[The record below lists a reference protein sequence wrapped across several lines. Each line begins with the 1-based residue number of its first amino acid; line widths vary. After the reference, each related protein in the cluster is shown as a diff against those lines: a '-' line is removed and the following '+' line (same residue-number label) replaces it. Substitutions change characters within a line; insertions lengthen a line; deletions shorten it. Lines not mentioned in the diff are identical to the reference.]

1 MEKIVNLFNNIP
13 TFDLIYIIITI
24 LTVIKCTKRGFVLS
38 ILSAARWLLAYVIT
52 LFLFP
57 KLKPYLKDTISN
69 EYVLDVL
76 LGVSL
81 FVVIVF
87 IILMIN
93 KGISKAV
100 TYSGMGNLD
109 RIFGFFFGFLKG
121 YIIAVCIFA
130 TFNIVYNFKNWPLN
144 LKKSFSFEWVEKGN
158 NYLIKEFP
166 KEKQYKDA
174 KDKVQELES
183 KTERRMWSFWNQQHA

>member
-1 MEKIVNLFNNIP
+1 MEKIVDLFNNIP

-24 LTVIKCTKRGFVLS
+24 LTIIRCTKRGFVLS
-38 ILSAARWLLAYVIT
+38 ILSLARWLLAYVIT

-109 RIFGFFFGFLKG
+109 RIFGFFFGFSILVLSNFIPTIYFG
-121 YIIAVCIFA
+121 IFTGIAMLLAMISVLTLLPALLQVFRP
-130 TFNIVYNFKNWPLN
+130 FGGK
-144 LKKSFSFEWVEKGN
+144 
-158 NYLIKEFP
+158 
-166 KEKQYKDA
+166 
-174 KDKVQELES
+174 
-183 KTERRMWSFWNQQHA
+183 

>member
-1 MEKIVNLFNNIP
+1 MDKIVNLFNNIP

-24 LTVIKCTKRGFVLS
+24 LTIIRCTKRGFVLS
-38 ILSAARWLLAYVIT
+38 ILSLARWLLAYVIT

-57 KLKPYLKDTISN
+57 KLKPYFKDTLSN
-69 EYVLDVL
+69 EYILDVL

-109 RIFGFFFGFLKG
+109 KIFGFFFGFLKG
-121 YIIAVCIFA
+121 YIIAVCVFA
-130 TFNIVYNFKNWPLN
+130 TVNIIYNFKNWPLD
-144 LKKSFSFEWVEKGN
+144 LKKSFSFQWVEKGN

-166 KEKQYKDA
+166 NEKQYKDA
-174 KDKVQELES
+174 KDKVQEL
-183 KTERRMWSFWNQQHA
+183 

>member
-1 MEKIVNLFNNIP
+1 MEKIIDLFEQVP
-13 TFDLIYIIITI
+13 TFDSIYIIITI
-24 LTVIKCTKRGFVLS
+24 LTIIRCTKRGFVLS

-57 KLKPYLKDTISN
+57 KFKPYLKDTISN

-76 LGVSL
+76 LGLSL

-100 TYSGMGNLD
+100 TYSGIGTLD
-109 RIFGFFFGFLKG
+109 RIFGFFLGFLKG
-121 YIIAVCIFA
+121 YIIVVCLFA
-130 TFNIVYNFKNWPLN
+130 TINIVYNHKNWPLD
-144 LKKSFSFEWVEKGN
+144 LKKSFTFPWVEKGN

-166 KEKQYKDA
+166 NEKQYEDA
-174 KDKVQELES
+174 KEKVQEL
-183 KTERRMWSFWNQQHA
+183 

>member
-1 MEKIVNLFNNIP
+1 MEKIVDLFNNIP

-24 LTVIKCTKRGFVLS
+24 LTIIRCTKRGFVLS
-38 ILSAARWLLAYVIT
+38 ILSLARWLLAYVIT

-57 KLKPYLKDTISN
+57 KLKPYFKDTLSN
-69 EYVLDVL
+69 EYILDVL

-93 KGISKAV
+93 KGISKAI

-109 RIFGFFFGFLKG
+109 KIFGFFFGFLKG
-121 YIIAVCIFA
+121 YIIAVCVFA
-130 TFNIVYNFKNWPLN
+130 TVNIIYNFKNWPLD
-144 LKKSFSFEWVEKGN
+144 LKKSFSFQWVEKGN

-166 KEKQYKDA
+166 NEKQYKDA
-174 KDKVQELES
+174 KDKVQEL
-183 KTERRMWSFWNQQHA
+183 